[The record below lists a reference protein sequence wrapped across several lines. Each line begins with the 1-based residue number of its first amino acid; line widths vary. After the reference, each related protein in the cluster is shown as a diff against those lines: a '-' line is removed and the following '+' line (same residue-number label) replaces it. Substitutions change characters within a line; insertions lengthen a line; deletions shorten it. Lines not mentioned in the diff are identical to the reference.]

1 MAEEAEGWEIIAMA
15 AMEARGA
22 LEWCEGM
29 LNASLSLFSFAGVA
43 VAAKLPLLLVEV
55 ELDPDPETR
64 MVDVIVPYT
73 VLFLNV
79 VSGFNVTVAG
89 LLAVSNSTSVVW
101 MAMCCSQA
109 TSTACFPAAGLRS
122 LGFWLLLLGGD
133 GFWRLEWG
141 CFAVAT
147 LLFRFLCFC
156 FWFMIAEEASAPA
169 PEAEEAE
176 TVPFLTPTNP
186 VGASIHLVV
195 LVVKTLVLVSVFVV
209 VACSQTVLVP
219 NLVSVM

>member
-1 MAEEAEGWEIIAMA
+1 MAEEAEGWEIRAMA

-29 LNASLSLFSFAGVA
+29 LNASLSLFSFFCFAGV
-43 VAAKLPLLLVEV
+43 VAKDDGGVLLVEV
-55 ELDPDPETR
+55 ELDPDLETR
-64 MVDVIVPYT
+64 FVDVIVPYI
-73 VLFLNV
+73 VLFLNI

-101 MAMCCSQA
+101 MAMCCLQA

-122 LGFWLLLLGGD
+122 LGLLWLEGD

-141 CFAVAT
+141 CFAAAAT
-147 LLFRFLCFC
+147 LLFRFFC
-156 FWFMIAEEASAPA
+156 FWLIAEETAPA

-195 LVVKTLVLVSVFVV
+195 LVVRTLVFVSVFVV

-219 NLVSVM
+219 NLVSVI